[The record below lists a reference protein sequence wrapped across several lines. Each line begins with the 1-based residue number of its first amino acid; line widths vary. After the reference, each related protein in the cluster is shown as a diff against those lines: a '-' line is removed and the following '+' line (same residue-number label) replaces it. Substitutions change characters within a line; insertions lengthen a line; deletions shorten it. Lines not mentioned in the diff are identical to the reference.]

1 MAVAMTRPVAGRQ
14 YVPPLGAV
22 VICLSYG
29 LLQLGASTALRL
41 LGGYLVLT
49 LAADTLYGIQTWDGT
64 YQAGNYLDMLWMSA
78 GFLLAAGVLHP
89 QAPELVASSST
100 ATPDATRGRVVVLA
114 LAAMTAPTVMM
125 VQALRD
131 AAAHTML
138 AGLVCNGLF
147 LLVLARMYGLV
158 RAQRYAAI
166 TDGLTGRRSRRYFEP
181 ATGRS
186 TRPSTAAATRWPR
199 RRKPPGRHRPDSRS
213 SSGPGMLVGMDLRN
227 EIDVRPPGSSA
238 AEFAQDLI
246 SNLHYRR
253 GTTAESASTQDV
265 YETLA
270 LTVRDRLAE
279 RRARTATAHHAANPR
294 WVYYLSAEYL
304 LGPQLEQNLLYSRTA
319 GLAPRALRALGVT
332 PAEVA
337 ALDVEPGLGNGGL
350 GRLAACLL
358 DAMATLDIPAV
369 GYGIRYDLGIFKQT
383 FGPDGAQ
390 VEKPD
395 DWAFQGDPWEFP
407 APDDRQT
414 VGFYGHTEEV
424 DGRTRWIPGETV
436 LGEPSHLLVP
446 GYGTE
451 TVNIIRLWRARAG
464 EASFDLT
471 RFAAGQYAEA
481 VQDAVRAE
489 NISKVL
495 YPDDS
500 AEPGRELR
508 LKQQYFLVSCSLRD
522 IVRRFRI
529 RNSGWDEFAAKTMI
543 QLNDTH
549 PVLAVPE
556 LLRLLVDEY
565 GLDWDRAWSITRDT
579 FGYTCHTLL
588 PEALETWPVPM
599 LERLLPRH
607 LQIIYL
613 INTQLLREVR
623 SRFPGDTDRVRR
635 MSLIQEEP
643 ERRVRMAN
651 LAVTGTRAVNGVA
664 ELHSELLAAT
674 TLRDFAELWP
684 ERFHN
689 VTNGVSPRRFVR
701 LANPRL
707 AALITE
713 ALGGEG
719 WLTDLALLSGLADR
733 AGDPSFAERW
743 RAIKRQNKADLG
755 AGDPDA
761 LTDVMVK
768 RFHEYKRQQLKL
780 LHVVTLYHR
789 IRAGHTP
796 APRTVLFGGKAAPAY
811 HAAKAIIQLINAVAA
826 TVNAD
831 PAVSPYLRV
840 VFPPNYNITLA
851 ERIIPAADLSE
862 QISMAGK
869 EASGTGNMKLAL
881 NGAVTIGTLD
891 GANVEIRDRVGADNF
906 FLFGLDAP
914 AAAALRAGPYRP
926 RDHYETDD
934 ELRAALDAIAGGAFG
949 GIGHEVAAS
958 LLDRDEYLTLAD
970 YRAYLDC
977 QDEVETAWRDR
988 DRWTRMSVL
997 NTARTGFFSA
1007 DRTVT
1012 DYAERIWG
1020 VTPVRVR

>member
-1 MAVAMTRPVAGRQ
+1 M
-14 YVPPLGAV
+14 
-22 VICLSYG
+22 LS
-29 LLQLGASTALRL
+29 
-41 LGGYLVLT
+41 
-49 LAADTLYGIQTWDGT
+49 
-64 YQAGNYLDMLWMSA
+64 
-78 GFLLAAGVLHP
+78 
-89 QAPELVASSST
+89 
-100 ATPDATRGRVVVLA
+100 
-114 LAAMTAPTVMM
+114 
-125 VQALRD
+125 
-131 AAAHTML
+131 
-138 AGLVCNGLF
+138 
-147 LLVLARMYGLV
+147 
-158 RAQRYAAI
+158 
-166 TDGLTGRRSRRYFEP
+166 
-181 ATGRS
+181 
-186 TRPSTAAATRWPR
+186 
-199 RRKPPGRHRPDSRS
+199 
-213 SSGPGMLVGMDLRN
+213 GMDLR
-227 EIDVRPPGSSA
+227 PPGD
-238 AEFAQDLI
+238 FAQDLI
-246 SNLHYRR
+246 SNLYYRR
-253 GTTAESASTQDV
+253 GTTVESASAQDA

-279 RRARTATAHHAANPR
+279 RRARTAAAHYAANPR

-304 LGPQLEQNLLYSRTA
+304 LGPQLEQNLLYSRTGDA
-319 GLAPRALRALGVT
+319 APAALQALGFT
-332 PAEVA
+332 LDEVA

-383 FGPDGAQ
+383 FAADGSQ

-407 APDDRQT
+407 GPDDRQT
-414 VGFYGHTEEV
+414 VGFYGHLE
-424 DGRTRWIPGETV
+424 GSRWIPGEIV

-446 GYGTE
+446 GYGTG
-451 TVNIIRLWRARAG
+451 TVNIVRLWRARAH

-471 RFAAGQYAEA
+471 QFAAGRYAEA

-500 AEPGRELR
+500 TELGRELR

-522 IVRRFRI
+522 IIRRFRF
-529 RNSGWDEFAAKTMI
+529 RNTGWDDFAAKTMI

-549 PVLAVPE
+549 PVLAIPE
-556 LLRLLVDEY
+556 LMRLLIDEHD
-565 GLDWDRAWSITRDT
+565 LDWDRAWSITRDT

-613 INTQLLREVR
+613 INVHLLQEVE
-623 SRFPGDTDRVRR
+623 SRFPGDIDRVRR
-635 MSLIQEEP
+635 MSLIGEEP

-664 ELHSELLAAT
+664 ELHSRLLTET

-684 ERFHN
+684 DKFRN

-701 LANPRL
+701 LANPPL

-713 ALGGEG
+713 ALGDER
-719 WLTDLALLSGLADR
+719 WLTDLGRLAGLTDL
-733 AGDPSFAERW
+733 AGDAAFRARW
-743 RAIKRQNKADLG
+743 RAVKRQNKIALG
-755 AGDPDA
+755 LGDPDA
-761 LTDVMVK
+761 LLDVMIK

-780 LHVVTLYHR
+780 LHVITLYHR
-789 IRAGHTP
+789 IRNGATP
-796 APRTVLFGGKAAPAY
+796 VPRTVLFGGKAAPAY
-811 HAAKAIIQLINAVAA
+811 HAAKAIIRLINAVAA
-826 TVNAD
+826 VVNAD
-831 PAVSPYLRV
+831 PAVTPYLRV
-840 VFPPNYNITLA
+840 AFPPNYNITLA

-881 NGAVTIGTLD
+881 NGALTIGTLD

-914 AAAALRAGPYRP
+914 AAAALRAGDYRP
-926 RDHYETDD
+926 RSHYDADD
-934 ELRAALDAIAGGAFG
+934 ELRAALDAITAGAFG
-949 GIGHEVAAS
+949 GAGREVAGA

-970 YRAYLDC
+970 FRAYLDC
-977 QDEVETAWRDR
+977 QEAVEAAWQDEDA
-988 DRWTRMSVL
+988 WTRMSIL
-997 NTARTGFFSA
+997 NTARSGFFSA
-1007 DRTVT
+1007 DRTVS
-1012 DYAERIWG
+1012 DYADRIWS
-1020 VTPVRVR
+1020 VKPVRVD